1 MYRVYFNR
9 ELEWPQCWSVDEG
22 DQSTEI
28 NVTGFEVNGCRI
40 ESRTLTKE
48 ERAGAIRDRL
58 NRPYAWFAVD
68 GWLTVKNGRAIFHP

>member
-28 NVTGFEVNGCRI
+28 NVTGFII
-40 ESRTLTKE
+40 EGAVAIARTLSKE
-48 ERAGAIRDRL
+48 ERAEAIKDRL
-58 NRPYAWFAVD
+58 NRPFAWLEVQ
-68 GWLTVKNGRAIFHP
+68 GEMSLVGGKAIFVA